1 MLSTYNENWVF
12 FPVFI
17 LKRSLGLWIWL
28 HDESH
33 KKSFSSFYF
42 KKICVFIWSEY
53 MMNLIKQMVFY
64 DWFYVWCLFTLENRY
79 SESSFQLLWFFKFFL
94 FAGHMIWN
102 YISGII
108 GFWILLMLSL
118 WLSDTR
124 ISIFIQNIFL
134 FYVWL
139 FRLMS
144 ISLNSFL
151 LIRLIFFV
159 QILVFWNLLSG
170 Q

>member
-1 MLSTYNENWVF
+1 MIWV
-12 FPVFI
+12 
-17 LKRSLGLWIWL
+17 

-33 KKSFSSFYF
+33 KTNGILRLINCLIFIHLREQILRIKFSTF
-42 KKICVFIWSEY
+42 V
-53 MMNLIKQMVFY
+53 L
-64 DWFYVWCLFTLENRY
+64 
-79 SESSFQLLWFFKFFL
+79 FKFFL
-94 FAGHMIWN
+94 LAGHMIWN

-108 GFWILLMLSL
+108 CVWILLILSL

-144 ISLNSFL
+144 ISLALNSFL
-151 LIRLIFFV
+151 LIRLILFV
-159 QILVFWNLLSG
+159 QIMVFWIFSLANNRFLINRLIFL
-170 Q
+170 

>member
-1 MLSTYNENWVF
+1 MIWV
-12 FPVFI
+12 
-17 LKRSLGLWIWL
+17 

-33 KKSFSSFYF
+33 KTNGILRLILCLIFIHLGEQILRIKFSTF
-42 KKICVFIWSEY
+42 V
-53 MMNLIKQMVFY
+53 L
-64 DWFYVWCLFTLENRY
+64 
-79 SESSFQLLWFFKFFL
+79 FKFFL
-94 FAGHMIWN
+94 LAGHMIWN

-108 GFWILLMLSL
+108 CVWILLILSL

-144 ISLNSFL
+144 ISLALNSFL
-151 LIRLIFFV
+151 LIRLILFV
-159 QILVFWNLLSG
+159 QIMVFWIFSLANNRFLINRLIFL
-170 Q
+170 

>member
-1 MLSTYNENWVF
+1 MRCWSTYNENWVF
-12 FPVFI
+12 FPIFI
-17 LKRSLGLWIWL
+17 LKRSVGLWIWL

-79 SESSFQLLWFFKFFL
+79 SESSFQVLWFFKFFL
-94 FAGHMIWN
+94 LAGHMIWN

-108 GFWILLMLSL
+108 CVWILLMLSL

-159 QILVFWNLLSG
+159 QILLSWNL
-170 Q
+170 